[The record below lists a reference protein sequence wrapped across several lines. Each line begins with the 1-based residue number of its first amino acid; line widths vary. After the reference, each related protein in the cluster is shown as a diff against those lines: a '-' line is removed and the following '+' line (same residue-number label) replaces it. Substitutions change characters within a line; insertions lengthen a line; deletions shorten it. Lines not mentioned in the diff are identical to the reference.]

1 MSLKYQIKETA
12 PFVEFTALSIGN
24 AGGNP
29 FDIIIT
35 TEINLHT
42 YCQAIIDKV
51 FELKHSDLEAFITYQ
66 ISIAKHPEK
75 WLNKF
80 EKLITLNEHLFDNTR
95 NKTKFIK
102 LFAILE
108 LQRQKMQSSSVI
120 TTPKKLAKKHI
131 NAESEERYFSFYE
144 ARKQIELFKD
154 DKEKILFLTKEKF
167 EFESANIDFIN
178 QHQPDFGLQCQ
189 KEIDHIYHLKKLS
202 DELEKTNT
210 SNNNKALPFTKLKI
224 NIQINQLV
232 DIFYQF
238 TREHFVDGKPIIDGN
253 TNDIIAFIANSFVDK
268 DGREISPQTIK
279 TMLSPSKT
287 EKRPKPH
294 KRIDIEDML

>member
-1 MSLKYQIKETA
+1 
-12 PFVEFTALSIGN
+12 VEFTALSIDN

-35 TEINLHT
+35 SEINLHT

-66 ISIAKHPEK
+66 ISLAKHPEK

-80 EKLITLNEHLFDNTR
+80 EKLITLNEDLFENNKNRTR
-95 NKTKFIK
+95 LSKIQT
-102 LFAILE
+102 LLE
-108 LQRQKMQSSSVI
+108 LQRLKMQSSSVI
-120 TTPKKLAKKHI
+120 TTPKKPAKKQI

-144 ARKQIELFKD
+144 VRKQIELFKD

-178 QHQPDFGLQCQ
+178 QHQPDFGSQCQ

-210 SNNNKALPFTKLKI
+210 SNNNKALPFAKLKI

-253 TNDIIAFIANSFVDK
+253 TNDIIALIANSFVDK